1 MTKPI
6 DQIKWTELVDGAIV
20 IEKGNASAYKT
31 GSWRSS
37 RPIVNKKECIK
48 CAVCWIFC
56 PEGCIH
62 QDAEGYYLPDLDYC
76 KGCGICVKECTV
88 GCITMID
95 EEE

>member
-6 DQIKWTELVDGAIV
+6 DQITWKELVDGAIV
-20 IEKGNASAYKT
+20 TEKGNARTYKT

-37 RPIVNKKECIK
+37 RPVVNRKICIH

-56 PEGCIH
+56 PEGCIY
-62 QDAEGYYLPDLDYC
+62 QTEEGYYTADLDYC
-76 KGCGICVKECTV
+76 KGCGICPRECPV
-88 GCITMID
+88 GCITMVD